1 MLTEDLKRDYWE
13 LVRRTRQS
21 GRISQVLVRKTEAQ
35 WKDYDEDVVE
45 EALRIHMDRYRKEK
59 ECYTLGIMRNLQ
71 KRRDS
76 GKEGT
81 GCRR

>member
-1 MLTEDLKRDYWE
+1 MVMEDLKRDYWA
-13 LVRRTRQS
+13 LVRKTRRS
-21 GRISQVLVRKTEAQ
+21 GRISPSLVRKTEAQ
-35 WKDYDEDVVE
+35 WKDFDDDVVE
-45 EALRIHMDRYRKEK
+45 EALRIHMASHGKQQ

-71 KRRDS
+71 KHRDP